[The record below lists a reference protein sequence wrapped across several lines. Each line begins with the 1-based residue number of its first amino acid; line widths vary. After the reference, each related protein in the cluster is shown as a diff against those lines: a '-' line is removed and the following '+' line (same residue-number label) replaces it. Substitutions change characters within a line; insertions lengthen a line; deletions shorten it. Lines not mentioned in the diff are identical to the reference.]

1 MGKPVKVLYLQRD
14 HFPNLFHA
22 VLYLTF
28 SFDIRVT
35 LQSLLLVIL
44 RWDSRGWLKLT
55 LLIKLIRKMHLEI
68 PQRQASLALTA
79 VINEDS
85 TETKF

>member
-1 MGKPVKVLYLQRD
+1 M
-14 HFPNLFHA
+14 
-22 VLYLTF
+22 
-28 SFDIRVT
+28 
-35 LQSLLLVIL
+35 LVIL

-68 PQRQASLALTA
+68 PQRRASLALTA
-79 VINEDS
+79 AINEDS